1 MAKQYP
7 HNRKTTQNNPQT
19 TLNNGKQRQTI
30 KNNGKQRSNNEKQRH
45 NLTRTGFEGVF
56 KGVCEPKNSVKGI
69 FHSPQPC
76 SIGGQHHGQRHAG
89 PESST
94 VNP

>member
-19 TLNNGKQRQTI
+19 TPNNKKQRQTI

-45 NLTRTGFEGVF
+45 NLTRTGFKRVF
-56 KGVCEPKNSVKGI
+56 KGVCEHKDAY
-69 FHSPQPC
+69 
-76 SIGGQHHGQRHAG
+76 SIALNHVQ
-89 PESST
+89 ST
-94 VNP
+94 VNAIT

>member
-19 TLNNGKQRQTI
+19 TLNNWKQRQTI

-45 NLTRTGFEGVF
+45 NLARTGF
-56 KGVCEPKNSVKGI
+56 
-69 FHSPQPC
+69 
-76 SIGGQHHGQRHAG
+76 
-89 PESST
+89 
-94 VNP
+94 